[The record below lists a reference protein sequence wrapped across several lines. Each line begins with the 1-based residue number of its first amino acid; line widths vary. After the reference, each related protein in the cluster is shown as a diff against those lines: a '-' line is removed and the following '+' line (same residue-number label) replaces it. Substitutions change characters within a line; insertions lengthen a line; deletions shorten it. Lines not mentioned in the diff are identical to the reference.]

1 LDRRLL
7 GFLVLFIAAC
17 GGGGGG
23 GGGPTPPTEPA
34 PTVNLS
40 ADLTSQL
47 INEDITLTWSSTNA
61 TSCNASGDW
70 SGIKALSGS
79 ETVSIS
85 KSGANTYTLSCS
97 GAGGSRS
104 STTTVEGY
112 RQSNGVVVD
121 GYISGAEIFID
132 ENNNFALDAN
142 ENNTTSDNNGAFT
155 LRYTD
160 GNLVSIGG
168 TDLDSQVLLDNFLL
182 NHKLTGHSDFKVITP
197 ITTVASFME
206 NGSNV
211 NSALNIDSSI
221 DIKTTDPV
229 ANIGDDGIYDYLY
242 EKGNQLTVLAYA
254 LQNITNEL
262 KTTTETTKDFFNAIA
277 QEIETEYNST
287 ALKVNIEEKAF
298 IQKVLENIIENK
310 SLEITEDSKT
320 NTIEALTGV
329 MPVIEVK
336 STNDLTT
343 SVIRFAVSTL
353 QNDVISIANGTAS
366 SDLINSYTKDIL
378 TYISQDQNIDSK
390 DIAPNINALDD
401 TAITTEDNSVTIDV
415 LINDSYVTT
424 APYSIS
430 VTSPSNGS
438 TTIAES
444 LPEKITYT
452 PNADFNGQDEFNYTI
467 TQGEKTSTAL
477 VSVTIKEE
485 NDAPTI
491 NINSIIEVTEG
502 NTFVANI
509 DIDDPD
515 DDELTLTLS
524 GTDANSFNLSSENVL
539 TFKEAPDYD
548 VKNSYAITL
557 NLTDGM
563 ETVSK
568 SVTINIL
575 DVNEEPVIVNL
586 NSTLEIDENLLNI
599 VQVNATDKEDDLIC
613 YFVNGQDK
621 AFFEISSGGLLSFK
635 QAPDYEEPK
644 DNGGDNKYDISI

>member
-1 LDRRLL
+1 
-7 GFLVLFIAAC
+7 
-17 GGGGGG
+17 
-23 GGGPTPPTEPA
+23 
-34 PTVNLS
+34 
-40 ADLTSQL
+40 
-47 INEDITLTWSSTNA
+47 
-61 TSCNASGDW
+61 
-70 SGIKALSGS
+70 
-79 ETVSIS
+79 
-85 KSGANTYTLSCS
+85 
-97 GAGGSRS
+97 
-104 STTTVEGY
+104 
-112 RQSNGVVVD
+112 
-121 GYISGAEIFID
+121 
-132 ENNNFALDAN
+132 
-142 ENNTTSDNNGAFT
+142 
-155 LRYTD
+155 
-160 GNLVSIGG
+160 
-168 TDLDSQVLLDNFLL
+168 
-182 NHKLTGHSDFKVITP
+182 
-197 ITTVASFME
+197 M
-206 NGSNV
+206 
-211 NSALNIDSSI
+211 
-221 DIKTTDPV
+221 
-229 ANIGDDGIYDYLY
+229 
-242 EKGNQLTVLAYA
+242 
-254 LQNITNEL
+254 QNITNEL

-277 QEIETEYNST
+277 QEIETEYNNT

-310 SLEITEDSKT
+310 SLEIAEDSKT

-336 STNDLTT
+336 TTNDLTT

-378 TYISQDQNIDSK
+378 TYIAQDQNIDSK

-430 VTSPSNGS
+430 VTSPSNGVA
-438 TTIAES
+438 TIAES

-568 SVTINIL
+568 SITINIL

-586 NSTLEIDENLLNI
+586 NRL
-599 VQVNATDKEDDLIC
+599 
-613 YFVNGQDK
+613 
-621 AFFEISSGGLLSFK
+621 
-635 QAPDYEEPK
+635 
-644 DNGGDNKYDISI
+644 

>member
-1 LDRRLL
+1 
-7 GFLVLFIAAC
+7 
-17 GGGGGG
+17 
-23 GGGPTPPTEPA
+23 
-34 PTVNLS
+34 
-40 ADLTSQL
+40 
-47 INEDITLTWSSTNA
+47 
-61 TSCNASGDW
+61 
-70 SGIKALSGS
+70 
-79 ETVSIS
+79 
-85 KSGANTYTLSCS
+85 
-97 GAGGSRS
+97 
-104 STTTVEGY
+104 
-112 RQSNGVVVD
+112 
-121 GYISGAEIFID
+121 
-132 ENNNFALDAN
+132 
-142 ENNTTSDNNGAFT
+142 
-155 LRYTD
+155 
-160 GNLVSIGG
+160 
-168 TDLDSQVLLDNFLL
+168 
-182 NHKLTGHSDFKVITP
+182 
-197 ITTVASFME
+197 ME

-211 NSALNIDSSI
+211 NSALNIDSTI

-336 STNDLTT
+336 ATNDLTT

-378 TYISQDQNIDSK
+378 TYIAQDQNIDSK

-430 VTSPSNGS
+430 VTSPSNGVA
-438 TTIAES
+438 TIAES

-586 NSTLEIDENLLNI
+586 NSVLEMMKI
-599 VQVNATDKEDDLIC
+599 
-613 YFVNGQDK
+613 F
-621 AFFEISSGGLLSFK
+621 
-635 QAPDYEEPK
+635 
-644 DNGGDNKYDISI
+644 SI